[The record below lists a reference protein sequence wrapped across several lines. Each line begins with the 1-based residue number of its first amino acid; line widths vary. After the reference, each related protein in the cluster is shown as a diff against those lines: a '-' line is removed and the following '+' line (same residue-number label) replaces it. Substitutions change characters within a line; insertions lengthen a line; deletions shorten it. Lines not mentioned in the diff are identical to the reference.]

1 MFDDELEDLIK
12 FNKTNTDVK
21 KRFTK
26 EQRIIHALKKEISI
40 LKRKLKEKENVR

>member
-1 MFDDELEDLIK
+1 MNEFDLNDLLS
-12 FNKTNTDVK
+12 FNKQNTEVK

-26 EQRIIHALKKEISI
+26 EQRIIHALRKEISI